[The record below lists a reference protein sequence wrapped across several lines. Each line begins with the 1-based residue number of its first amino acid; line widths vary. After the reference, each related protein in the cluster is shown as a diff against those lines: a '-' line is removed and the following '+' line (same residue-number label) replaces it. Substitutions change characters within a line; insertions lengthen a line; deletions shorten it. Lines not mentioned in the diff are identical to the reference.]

1 MNQDYYQYIYQIH
14 QEQLEIDRLN
24 SKLHGRS
31 PDDPNL
37 RKRLLLSMSDA
48 LLGLGQRI
56 RPAEFQVKVQVG
68 QSPDGTLEIKTG
80 GC

>member
-24 SKLHGRS
+24 SELHGKS
-31 PDDPNL
+31 PGDPTL

-56 RPAEFQVKVQVG
+56 RPAEFQVKVQG
-68 QSPDGTLEIKTG
+68 RQSPDATLEIKTG